1 MRVIRVA
8 SALSLFASV
17 LAAQQTAPAA
27 ASPSGKLQAEVH
39 FTTDGSTWFTTNM
52 PAYVAMFDVSRTGVT
67 QLYPT
72 FSAQAS
78 VPAGTFRDVAL
89 RFPAALPPTAAQP
102 AALTPVSVAGTTGG
116 NYGWPHTLLLVASTA
131 PLRVGNPTQSN
142 ITMNNTLLRQHHLTD
157 VETPEGIKAIVAM
170 VSPMDSYADVVTDQI
185 SSLPG
190 SVRALASAGTY
201 DPNRTSVGYMC
212 TDANHT
218 FYSVVSQLGSSCS
231 ALRVMP
237 PGGANAGS
245 DPNIPLTAPGP
256 VVQTKVVAADSV
268 KAAVKRS
275 PGAETQN
282 ISDPADIKRFMESL
296 RNGNARETSA
306 GTAHASDVH
315 ATDANRRNMNANNG
329 GAANSRWAAQ
339 NGAQSSK
346 PISSPTPTSAM
357 SSPRTIAAPP
367 PNPPASGSSESSKKP
382 ID

>member
-52 PAYVAMFDVSRTGVT
+52 PAYVAMFDVSRTGVV

-102 AALTPVSVAGTTGG
+102 AALTPVSVAGTTGA

-131 PLRVGNPTQSN
+131 PLRVGNPVESN
-142 ITMNNTLLRQHHLTD
+142 ISMNNKLLQQHHYKD

-170 VSPMDSYADVVTDQI
+170 VSPVDSYADVVTDQI

-190 SVRALASAGTY
+190 SVRALASNATY
-201 DPNRTSVGYMC
+201 DPNRAGVGYMC
-212 TDANHT
+212 QDATHT
-218 FYSVVSQLGSSCS
+218 FYSVVSQLGASCS

-237 PGGANAGS
+237 PGGANAS
-245 DPNIPLTAPGP
+245 SELPSVPLTTPGP
-256 VVQTKVVAADSV
+256 VTQTKVVAADSV

-282 ISDPADIKRFMESL
+282 ISDPAAIKRFMESL
-296 RNGNARETSA
+296 RNGDTRQTTPVNTHGPSEARATDVNRRSGNGSSSGAENARSA
-306 GTAHASDVH
+306 Q
-315 ATDANRRNMNANNG
+315 MNG
-329 GAANSRWAAQ
+329 V
-339 NGAQSSK
+339 QSSR
-346 PISSPTPTSAM
+346 PSPTPTTTPA
-357 SSPRTIAAPP
+357 SPKAFSAPP
-367 PNPPASGSSESSKKP
+367 KSPEPSSEASKKP